1 MPIHTQRQ
9 ATALVQ
15 IIHVIRATRDH
26 GATDWHPKA
35 IENVLRDNHTHPA
48 PYPTIVQALVKYAAT
63 SDKRTPAFLFDPLRD
78 WRAPGDHTPR
88 DPCESHPT
96 HSAHSCPSCRAD
108 VLAGIRP
115 KEFIGKAYDIPMSGL
130 D

>member
-1 MPIHTQRQ
+1 MPINTQKQ
-9 ATALVQ
+9 ANILTEA
-15 IIHVIRATRDH
+15 ITTIREDRNH
-26 GATDWHPKA
+26 GTSDWHPTA
-35 IENVLRDNHTHPA
+35 IMNVLRKNHACPA
-48 PYPTIVQALVKYAAT
+48 PYPEIFRELIKYADT
-63 SDKRTPAFLFDPLRD
+63 SPKPVPTFLFDPLRD

-115 KEFIGKAYDIPMSGL
+115 KEFIGKHYDIPITGI

>member
-9 ATALVQ
+9 ANILTEA
-15 IIHVIRATRDH
+15 ITTIREDRNH
-26 GATDWHPKA
+26 GTSDWHPTA
-35 IENVLRDNHTHPA
+35 IMNVLRKNHACPA
-48 PYPTIVQALVKYAAT
+48 PYPEIFRELIKYADT
-63 SDKRTPAFLFDPLRD
+63 SPKPVPTFLFDPLRD

-88 DPCESHPT
+88 DPCESHPEQ
-96 HSAHSCPSCRAD
+96 SARNCPNCLAD
-108 VLAGIRP
+108 WKAGIRP